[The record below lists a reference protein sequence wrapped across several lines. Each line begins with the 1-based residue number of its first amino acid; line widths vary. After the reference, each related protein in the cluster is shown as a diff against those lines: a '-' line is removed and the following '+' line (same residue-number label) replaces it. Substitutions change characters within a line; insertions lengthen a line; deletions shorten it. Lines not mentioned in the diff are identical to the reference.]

1 MFDESSNH
9 KRKIFVSNLFVL
21 RNSRVVISC
30 AVVKFRVVSRISSSR
45 TVITVVVAMIELA
58 LVILS

>member
-1 MFDESSNH
+1 MKALTINV
-9 KRKIFVSNLFVL
+9 IFVSNLFVL

-30 AVVKFRVVSRISSSR
+30 AVVIFRVVSRISSSR